1 MATVTSYS
9 ANVVLT
15 LIVGDV
21 SYALSHLGPNEF
33 VVRDECPA
41 IPPGNAHIIIRVD
54 SKRKTK
60 QVFLPDGV
68 PGPEQPV
75 KFF

>member
-1 MATVTSYS
+1 MATVTPYS

-15 LIVGDV
+15 LTVGGR

-33 VVRDECPA
+33 VVRDECPPISA
-41 IPPGNAHIIIRVD
+41 GNAIIVIRVD
-54 SKRKTK
+54 NKQKTK
-60 QVFLPDGV
+60 RVYLPDGV
-68 PGPEQPV
+68 PAPNQPV

>member
-15 LIVGDV
+15 LITGGV
-21 SYALSHLGPNEF
+21 SYALSHLGPSEF
-33 VVRDECPA
+33 VVRDECSA
-41 IPPGNAHIIIRVD
+41 IPAGDASIVIRVD
-54 SKRKTK
+54 NKRKTK
-60 QVFLPDGV
+60 RVYLPDGV
-68 PGPEQPV
+68 PGPNQPV

>member
-1 MATVTSYS
+1 MATVTPYS

-15 LIVGDV
+15 LIVGGE

-33 VVRDECPA
+33 VVRDDCSPIPA
-41 IPPGNAHIIIRVD
+41 GNASIIIRVD
-54 SKRKTK
+54 NKRKTK
-60 QVFLPDGV
+60 RVYLPDGV
-68 PGPEQPV
+68 SAANQPV